1 MHESRVG
8 SKGELFPPK
17 QIRLKLGLKPKTRV
31 IYRIREGVLVVEPVP
46 QLEDVLK
53 QPSVLEVSVEEL
65 HNLRRELSKKA
76 EA

>member
-1 MHESRVG
+1 MYESRVG

-46 QLEDVLK
+46 RLEDVLK
-53 QPSVLEVSVEEL
+53 QPSALEVSIEEL
-65 HNLRRELSKKA
+65 HNLRKEVSKKA